1 MLLLVIILPIL
12 LFTIPSFAEDPK
24 PDHKP
29 AHNRTIESKIQE
41 ICIQQTWVPG
51 DCVIQLLWGRITTEE
66 RDTRWKKNSKV
77 TESIDPLVFDGHGNQ
92 LEVNPPGFRTC
103 TGQRGEECV
112 IDANLGMPILLSPQ
126 IQNDYMQFYF
136 GDQAWHTDP
145 HPKDS
150 SVRVFVGED
159 KQNLRPYCV
168 DEGWT
173 QWPKKEGSD
182 DYDPPF
188 DREKNRYLDVKQAK
202 NLTCWF
208 DCHDIRAKWGDPNVK
223 LCHTSKGSM
232 KTKSITTTHTTHT
245 LSSNTSTLGSTETYT
260 QTISGTIRNSSESSS
275 QISTMATTLEPMAT
289 TTGLNYTQNQTIP
302 IATGQ
307 IVTTAISTATMSE
320 IQTQTTRIHTSQVA
334 TTIVPTATTPEIKTQ
349 VSMTTTPVFQT
360 KTISITVP
368 VTETLQIPIT
378 QAIPIDT
385 TAVAQTIT
393 EFSAQTVTKTE
404 HPTSTVTET
413 ETTTLTLVLTKTVTD
428 IPIGYTLVPFESW
441 YSR

>member
-12 LFTIPSFAEDPK
+12 LFIIPSFAEDPGL
-24 PDHKP
+24 DHKP
-29 AHNRTIESKIQE
+29 AYNRIIEPKIQE
-41 ICIQQTWVPG
+41 ICIQQTWIPG
-51 DCVIQLLWGRITTEE
+51 DCVIQLLWGRITTDE
-66 RDTRWKKNSKV
+66 RDTRWEKKSKV
-77 TESIDPLVFDGHGNQ
+77 TESIDSLVFDGHGNQ

-103 TGQRGEECV
+103 TGQAGEECV

-173 QWPKKEGSD
+173 EWPKKEGSD
-182 DYDPPF
+182 EYDPPF
-188 DREKNRYLDVKQAK
+188 DREKNRYLDVRAK

-232 KTKSITTTHTTHT
+232 KTKSITTTHT
-245 LSSNTSTLGSTETYT
+245 LACNTSTLEPTETYT
-260 QTISGTIRNSSESSS
+260 QIFSGIMMSSRESSS

-289 TTGLNYTQNQTIP
+289 TTVLNHTQNQTIP
-302 IATGQ
+302 IATRTGQ

-320 IQTQTTRIHTSQVA
+320 IQTQTTPIHTSQVP
-334 TTIVPTATTPEIKTQ
+334 TTIVPTE
-349 VSMTTTPVFQT
+349 
-360 KTISITVP
+360 TISITAL
-368 VTETLQIPIT
+368 VTEIIQTPIT
-378 QAIPIDT
+378 QALPLDT
-385 TAVAQTIT
+385 ITIAQTIT
-393 EFSAQTVTKTE
+393 EFPVQTVIKTE
-404 HPTSTVTET
+404 YPTSTVTET

-441 YSR
+441 YSRCTGEGYTRSID

>member
-12 LFTIPSFAEDPK
+12 LFIIPSFAKDPK

-66 RDTRWKKNSKV
+66 RDSRWKKNSKV

-103 TGQRGEECV
+103 TGQGGEECV

-182 DYDPPF
+182 EYDPPF
-188 DREKNRYLDVKQAK
+188 DREKNRYLDVKAK

-223 LCHTSKGSM
+223 LCHTPKGSM
-232 KTKSITTTHTTHT
+232 KTKSITTSRTTHT
-245 LSSNTSTLGSTETYT
+245 LASNTSTLGSAETYT
-260 QTISGTIRNSSESSS
+260 QTISGIIRNSSESSS
-275 QISTMATTLEPMAT
+275 QISTMATTSEPMAT
-289 TTGLNYTQNQTIP
+289 TTELNYTQNQTIP

-307 IVTTAISTATMSE
+307 IVTTAISTAT
-320 IQTQTTRIHTSQVA
+320 
-334 TTIVPTATTPEIKTQ
+334 
-349 VSMTTTPVFQT
+349 
-360 KTISITVP
+360 
-368 VTETLQIPIT
+368 
-378 QAIPIDT
+378 
-385 TAVAQTIT
+385 IT
-393 EFSAQTVTKTE
+393 EFPAQIVTKTE
-404 HPTSTVTET
+404 YPTSTVTET